1 MFNVKISLMRQL
13 CSHVQCKLIYLHQ
26 SDSITS
32 KRILPAWTHTV
43 YCGQAGV
50 GAVTGRPEV
59 DGKHTDMF
67 KLFTVSLM
75 FPVGTETVL
84 VANYSS
90 LKV

>member
-1 MFNVKISLMRQL
+1 MFNANSFIYISQTPLLPRGSSLHGHILM
-13 CSHVQCKLIYLHQ
+13 
-26 SDSITS
+26 
-32 KRILPAWTHTV
+32 PGGV

-75 FPVGTETVL
+75 FPVGTEMVL